1 MAMKKDKNYYL
12 NLPYKLVVVKMPND
26 EIYSGQFEAHYAEY
40 PTVIGVGETRA
51 KAMASLDEAFECMIE
66 DLLFAGDKII
76 EPVIEDIKKR
86 VNVLISKKVLDAIKK
101 TTDNRSVFL
110 ERAAQYV
117 LNNKINV
124 LA

>member
-1 MAMKKDKNYYL
+1 MSKDKEYYL
-12 NLPYKLVVVKMPND
+12 NLPYKLVVIKMPND

-40 PTVIGVGETRA
+40 PTVIGVGKTRNEA
-51 KAMASLDEAFECMIE
+51 LIKLDEAFECMIE
-66 DLLFAGDKII
+66 DLLSVGDEII
-76 EPVIEDIKKR
+76 EPIIEDTKKR
-86 VNVLISKKVLDAIKK
+86 VNVLISEKVLEAIKK

-110 ERAAQYV
+110 ERSAQYI